1 MRKTK
6 ALILFSLLIITVFCT
21 TGCIGCLPTASL
33 ISSNPLTDAAIIRR
47 EKINQ
52 QFNEEHNIVADI
64 KDPKYVVKSE
74 YTLESRGEDPNEEQI
89 ANECIEKL
97 KQKYNTN
104 FYVLGYGYLFHTK
117 TRTKTVARIYLYSEE
132 YPEVAFCYTH
142 DDSYGEHKGQ
152 DDYEESVQ
160 AWKLQNELY
169 DIAKNSGIDIN
180 LIAIDL
186 SIPTKSEGKRK
197 IFGSINANKS
207 ISENDIYSCIKELQD
222 KEQLD
227 DVHIELYK
235 IENGN
240 NEIYK
245 YDSDGTL
252 LTDANIPSEWGWW
265 KKYEI
270 NINETENKMELK
282 WEKDNR

>member
-1 MRKTK
+1 MRKVK

-21 TGCIGCLPTASL
+21 TGCIGCLTAASL
-33 ISSNPLTDAAIIRR
+33 INSNPLMDAAITRR

-64 KDPKYVVKSE
+64 KDPKYVPKGE
-74 YTLESRGEDPNEEQI
+74 YMLSKGGDPNEEQI
-89 ANECIEKL
+89 ANECLEKL

-104 FYVLGYGYLFHTK
+104 FYVLGYAYLGHTK
-117 TRTKTVARIYLYSEE
+117 TKTETVARVYLCSEE
-132 YPEVAFCYTH
+132 YPEVVFDYFY
-142 DDSYGEHKGQ
+142 DDVNKERNGQ
-152 DDYEESVQ
+152 DDYEENVQ

-180 LIAIDL
+180 LMAIDL
-186 SIPTKSEGKRK
+186 EIPTESEGKRK
-197 IFGSINANKS
+197 ILGSIDANKS

-227 DVHIELYK
+227 DIHINLFI
-235 IENGN
+235 IENGD
-240 NEIYK
+240 NEIFK
-245 YDSDGTL
+245 YESDGGL
-252 LTDANIPSEWGWW
+252 LIDSAIPYDWGWW
-265 KKYEI
+265 KQYEI

-282 WEKDNR
+282 WEENNR

>member
-1 MRKTK
+1 MRKVK

-21 TGCIGCLPTASL
+21 TGCIGCLTAASL
-33 ISSNPLTDAAIIRR
+33 INSNPLMDSAITRR
-47 EKINQ
+47 EKLNQ

-64 KDPKYVVKSE
+64 KDPKYVVKGE
-74 YTLESRGEDPNEEQI
+74 YILESRGEDPNEEQI

-104 FYVLGYGYLFHTK
+104 FYVLGYGYLLHTK
-117 TRTKTVARIYLYSEE
+117 TKTETVARIYLCSEE
-132 YPEVAFCYTH
+132 YPEVVFCYTH
-142 DDSYGEHKGQ
+142 DDSYGERSGQ

-180 LIAIDL
+180 LMAIDL
-186 SIPTKSEGKRK
+186 SIPTESEGKRK
-197 IFGSINANKS
+197 ISGIINANKS
-207 ISENDIYSCIKELQD
+207 ISEDNIYSCIKELQN

-227 DVHIELYK
+227 DIYINLYK

-245 YDSDGTL
+245 YDGGVSTDG
-252 LTDANIPSEWGWW
+252 NIPREWGWW

-282 WEKDNR
+282 WEENNR